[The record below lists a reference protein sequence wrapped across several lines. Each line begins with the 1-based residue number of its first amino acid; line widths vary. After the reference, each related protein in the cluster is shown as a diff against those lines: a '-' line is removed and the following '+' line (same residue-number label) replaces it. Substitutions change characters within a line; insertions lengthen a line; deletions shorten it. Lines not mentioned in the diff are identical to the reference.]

1 PKPIKM
7 LSSTV
12 FRWAAY
18 SGIAAAIAIAAV
30 LLLMNTWSQI
40 GYDELQY
47 VEVAK
52 VYQSEVEAGFTPD
65 WVCDNQRFTETVQEQ
80 LGRTITLNLMPDD
93 RRMLGLSY
101 VPRARFD
108 SVVMLAQYNDR
119 DVLVFFD
126 LAELTDDFYTLEV
139 DDGLY
144 VHQRDLGD
152 LRMIEVSPED
162 MPVFLDYISRPDLEN
177 DSD

>member
-1 PKPIKM
+1 
-7 LSSTV
+7 
-12 FRWAAY
+12 
-18 SGIAAAIAIAAV
+18 
-30 LLLMNTWSQI
+30 
-40 GYDELQY
+40 QY

-52 VYQSEVEAGFTPD
+52 VYQNEVEAGFTPD
-65 WVCDNQRFTETVQEQ
+65 WVCDNQRFTETVQEK
-80 LGRTITLNLMPDD
+80 LGRTIALNPMPDD

-108 SVVMLAQYNDR
+108 SVVMLAQYNDQ

-126 LAELTDDFYTLEV
+126 LAELADDFYTLEA